1 MSLLEPRLITKK
13 VLSWALYDWANSAFA
28 LSVMAVL
35 FPLALGSYWNNNH
48 DHLTSTFN
56 LGWVTFASS
65 LVVFLSAPVLGIL
78 ADKGGYRRQFLFL
91 FSMIGALAT
100 IGLGLISQDDLF
112 IALCFY
118 LIASVG
124 FYSSI
129 IFYDSL
135 LVDVTKPKNFSFV
148 SNFGYSLGYL
158 GGAVLLALH
167 LWMFNSPQTFG
178 FVLAKD
184 VFSFAFISVGIW
196 WMIFL
201 LPAIFFIPETCKS
214 KELSNNSIRD
224 AYKKLKLTFK
234 KIKQYRNI
242 VIFLIAYWLY
252 IGGVTTVIFM
262 AVNFG
267 QRLGFNDNDLVLALL
282 ISNFIGFPATLLYG
296 LFAHHLGAKKG
307 LYLALFAYIGVCL
320 WAIQMTEIKEFYIL
334 SFIIGIF
341 QGASQGLS
349 RSIYASI
356 IPMNNSGEFFGFY
369 SMVTKFANVIGPA
382 LVAIAAT
389 VSNDP
394 KWVLISLIPMFIM
407 GSFILSFVKISNKEL
422 D

>member
-1 MSLLEPRLITKK
+1 MLEPGLITKK
-13 VLSWALYDWANSAFA
+13 VFSWALYDWANSAFA

-35 FPLALGSYWNNNH
+35 FPLALGSYWNSNH
-48 DHLTSTFN
+48 VTSTFN

-65 LVVFLSAPVLGIL
+65 LVVFLSAPVLGVL
-78 ADKGGYRRQFLFL
+78 ADKGGYRRQFLFIL
-91 FSMIGALAT
+91 SMIGALAT
-100 IGLGLISQDDLF
+100 IGLGLISQDDLI

-158 GGAVLLALH
+158 GGAILLSLH

-178 FVLAKD
+178 LVSAKD

-196 WMIFL
+196 WMFFL

-214 KELSNNSIRD
+214 KDLSNNSIRS
-224 AYKKLKLTFK
+224 AYKKLKLTLE

-242 VIFLIAYWLY
+242 LIFLAAYWLY
-252 IGGVTTVIFM
+252 IGGVNTVIFM

-282 ISNFIGFPATLLYG
+282 ISNFIGFPATFLYG
-296 LFAHHLGAKKG
+296 LIAHYLGAKKG

-334 SFIIGIF
+334 SFIIGVF

-349 RSIYASI
+349 RSIYATI
-356 IPMNNSGEFFGFY
+356 IPISNSGEFFGFY

-389 VSNDP
+389 ISNDP
-394 KWVLISLIPMFIM
+394 EWVLISLIPMFII
-407 GSFILSFVKISNKEL
+407 GCFILSFVKISNKN
-422 D
+422 